1 MKNMNVNFKGLYYRN
16 TSSCN
21 LSNTPNFNELEQNHS
36 SFRVKFTLLDDK
48 NGNDL
53 SEFKQVITDTKFKP
67 LFASNKYENI
77 FLDIQKSDD
86 AKEYGYKISLSGE
99 PIDQQDQ
106 KSIFRILTFLCAA
119 TKFLMTSNTN
129 IEQLS
134 IKHLKMANNI
144 LDKVAK
150 QALKR

>member
-21 LSNTPNFNELEQNHS
+21 LSNAPN
-36 SFRVKFTLLDDK
+36 FRVKFTLLDDK

-144 LDKVAK
+144 LNKVAK